1 MIWTVLICWFL
12 LSIPVGLL
20 LGRIIYWG
28 THD

>member
-1 MIWTVLICWFL
+1 MLTVLAYWFL
-12 LSIPVGLL
+12 LSIPVSLL